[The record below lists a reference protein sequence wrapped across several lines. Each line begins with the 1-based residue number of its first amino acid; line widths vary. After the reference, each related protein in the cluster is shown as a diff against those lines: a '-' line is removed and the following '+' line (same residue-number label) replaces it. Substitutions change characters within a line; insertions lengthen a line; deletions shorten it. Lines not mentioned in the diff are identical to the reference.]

1 MKPKNNSKQPIRDLC
16 QTPPI
21 AVQPLLPYLNKNH
34 VVWECAAG
42 EGYIVNEL
50 ELNGFTVV
58 ASELQRGHNFFSYEP
73 ESWDCIVTNPPF
85 SIKFEWITRCYQL
98 GKPFALLM
106 PVEVLGAKSAQRNFK
121 AHGIEV
127 ILLDKRVNFKMP
139 EKGWLGSGAQFPTAW
154 FTWGLNIGKQIT
166 FATL

>member
-1 MKPKNNSKQPIRDLC
+1 MYTDKDIQRFWSKVAKAGDNDCWHWQGALNYGYGTIAIGGRAMRAHRVSYILAYGQFDKTLDVCHRCDNPSCVNPKHLFLGTAK
-16 QTPPI
+16 
-21 AVQPLLPYLNKNH
+21 
-34 VVWECAAG
+34 
-42 EGYIVNEL
+42 
-50 ELNGFTVV
+50 
-58 ASELQRGHNFFSYEP
+58 
-73 ESWDCIVTNPPF
+73 
-85 SIKFEWITRCYQL
+85 YQL